1 MHCRMIMEVGR
12 ELAAVERGGKEFT
25 GVTPNAANHRMY
37 AAVDGE
43 R

>member
-1 MHCRMIMEVGR
+1 MV
-12 ELAAVERGGKEFT
+12 AVELGRKEFT
-25 GVTPNAANHRMY
+25 GSTPNADSRMY